1 MSKIVIGTLILAI
14 LIICSPFILRFFE
27 KMYCYTFELGW
38 LRGEKTKEEVVKKYM
53 EGLKTGNS
61 QTIERLIPKTHEADK
76 EIREKIE
83 KFQGA
88 DFSKVEIYYK
98 ETPFPAQAEIKNI
111 KLENGETLFK
121 LWDGAQSSQ
130 RLSFDLNSPLQ
141 EVLLDPSGSTP
152 DIDPTNNSYIPTK
165 SN

>member
-38 LRGEKTKEEVVKKYM
+38 LRGEKTKEEVAKKYI
-53 EGLKTGNS
+53 EGLKVGNS
-61 QTIERLIPKTHEADK
+61 QAIERLIPKSHGADK

-83 KFQGA
+83 KSQGA

-98 ETPFPAQAEIKNI
+98 EEPFPVQAEIKNI
-111 KLENGETLFK
+111 KLKSGEITSDEIWIEQDCYQYPGTVECKKWYLIMGTVK
-121 LWDGAQSSQ
+121 EGYG
-130 RLSFDLNSPLQ
+130 PVP
-141 EVLLDPSGSTP
+141 E
-152 DIDPTNNSYIPTK
+152 IPELK
-165 SN
+165 VPE

>member
-111 KLENGETLFK
+111 KLENGETASDEISITRDCSLYPAILECK
-121 LWDGAQSSQ
+121 KWYLIMGTVKEGYGAV
-130 RLSFDLNSPLQ
+130 P
-141 EVLLDPSGSTP
+141 EVPELKVPE
-152 DIDPTNNSYIPTK
+152 
-165 SN
+165 